1 MVPVG
6 VLLGPID
13 DLADVRGEL
22 SWGARGGL
30 LGLRDLDGGQHGG
43 AGDDG
48 DQALLHGEDPLKEV
62 NLSRER
68 VQGFIGDCKGHFV
81 NMPK

>member
-1 MVPVG
+1 MRAGALRTVVPVG

-48 DQALLHGEDPLKEV
+48 DQRFFMEKI
-62 NLSRER
+62 LSKR
-68 VQGFIGDCKGHFV
+68 
-81 NMPK
+81 